1 MYAGHIQQVKQN
13 YKEKSVRVYIYIYI
27 YSKNFGH
34 MLEKT
39 KIRR

>member
-1 MYAGHIQQVKQN
+1 MYAGHIQQVKKN
-13 YKEKSVRVYIYIYI
+13 YKEKSARVYIYI

-39 KIRR
+39 NIRR

>member
-13 YKEKSVRVYIYIYI
+13 YKDKSVRIYI

-39 KIRR
+39 NIRR